1 MGSLWLAVV
10 SLVAFTTDAPAKVS
24 GPSNYAPVYTH
35 SGTPGMLV
43 RIGSFRYKAIEGFDV
58 LYCTIENT
66 ASRVVQCVIHTPQDR
81 LILLET
87 EATEHKT

>member
-1 MGSLWLAVV
+1 MGLLWVKVV
-10 SLVAFTTDAPAKVS
+10 SLLAFTTNVPDKAT
-24 GPSNYAPVYTH
+24 GPTNYAPVYTH
-35 SGTPGMLV
+35 SGTPGMLI

-66 ASRVVQCVIHTPQDR
+66 ASRIVQCVIHTPQDR